1 MTNQAAILRR
11 TLALPTLR
19 NTLSRSRV
27 QVCSS
32 LPTAYSEQLFLSS
45 LRQISLTRL
54 PACGPVQ
61 RRTLIGGCCFRAV
74 DQHYYHCG
82 THVDVP
88 SSQANTN
95 TGSIKSTRASSSG
108 LDYLNHRACPLSNS
122 RTKLPS
128 LLERSS
134 QASVSPV
141 SARFYATSSPSS
153 LSSYSQP
160 IPVNTNSRLAKFI
173 GRHKHRQKLRFCSSR
188 RHSMCRSHHLGGG
201 EVSSSIDVTKGREVL
216 PSAIKPVNYKV
227 TLEPDFEKFTFDGTV
242 VITLNVVEDTDQV
255 VVNSTEIKI
264 HSARLDNPEA
274 KALGSDDITYNED
287 LQTATFAFGHGLK
300 AGTTATLE
308 IKYTGILNDNMAGF
322 YRSSYKAEDGTTKYL
337 ATTQMEPTDCRKAFP
352 SFDEP
357 ALKATFDITLVAEK
371 NLTCLSNMN
380 EIESKDLGNGKK
392 AVTFATSPPMSTYLV
407 AFIVGDLRYIETNEF
422 RIPVRVYATPG
433 TEHLGKFSLDL
444 AAKTLKFY
452 EDTFESPYPLPK
464 MDMVA
469 IPDFSAGAM
478 ENWGLVTYRLVD
490 LLFDETTSGAS
501 TKQRVAEVVQ
511 HELAHQWFGNLVTMD
526 FWDGLWLNE
535 GFATWMSWYSCNV
548 FYPEWKVWETYVADN
563 LQSALSLD
571 SLRSSHPIEVPVK
584 KISEINQIFDAISYS
599 KGSCVLRMVSQYIG
613 EKTFIDGIKMYLK
626 KHAYKNTITSDL
638 WDALSTASGKDI
650 SGMMDV
656 WTRQI
661 GHPVVSVTETEGG
674 ITVKQNRF
682 LRTADV
688 TPEEDK
694 TLYPI
699 VLGLRTKGGVDE
711 DVLLTER
718 EKEIKLDTGFY
729 KINANH
735 SGIYRTLYPADRLE
749 KLGEAAKQGL
759 LTVEDRT
766 GMVADAG
773 ALVASGHQKT
783 SGFLALVKGFTEEKE
798 YVVWSEI
805 LNRVGSI
812 RGAWVFEEQDV
823 KDGLKAFNKN
833 IISSIAHELGW
844 EFKESDSHIIQQF
857 KALAFGSAGMSD
869 DEIVVKAA
877 QDMFAKFAAGD
888 KAAIHPNLRSSVYA
902 IALKNGGRK
911 EWEFVL
917 NAYHTGANSD
927 ERNTALRALG
937 RSRDPQCIKDTLAL
951 SLSSDVKEQDIYLPL
966 AGLRGHP
973 EGIIALWTWAK
984 QSWDVLEKKLPPGLG
999 MLGSI
1004 VQIVTSSFT
1013 SQAQIDD
1020 INKFFGERS
1029 TKGFD
1034 KGLAQA
1040 LDAVSAKAKWLDRD
1054 KEDVKAWLKA
1064 EGYLN

>member
-1 MTNQAAILRR
+1 MTYQAALLRR
-11 TLALPTLR
+11 TLALPSLR

-27 QVCSS
+27 SVCTSTAPSPYLLCPAARLAFADTPFSS
-32 LPTAYSEQLFLSS
+32 RYITSRPQQALPTTTAPAQARPLATGTALTGRTYKNANRLY
-45 LRQISLTRL
+45 LRQQVRL
-54 PACGPVQ
+54 
-61 RRTLIGGCCFRAV
+61 
-74 DQHYYHCG
+74 
-82 THVDVP
+82 
-88 SSQANTN
+88 
-95 TGSIKSTRASSSG
+95 
-108 LDYLNHRACPLSNS
+108 
-122 RTKLPS
+122 
-128 LLERSS
+128 
-134 QASVSPV
+134 
-141 SARFYATSSPSS
+141 
-153 LSSYSQP
+153 
-160 IPVNTNSRLAKFI
+160 
-173 GRHKHRQKLRFCSSR
+173 CSSR
-188 RHSMCRSHHLGGG
+188 RHNMCRTHHLGGADD
-201 EVSSSIDVTKGREVL
+201 VASSIDVTQGREVL
-216 PSAIKPVNYKV
+216 PKAIKPLHYVV
-227 TLEPDFEKFTFDGTV
+227 QLEPDFEKFTFDGTV
-242 VITLNVVEDTDQV
+242 TVDLDAVEDTDKV
-255 VVNSTEIKI
+255 VLNSTEIKI
-264 HSARLDNPEA
+264 KSATFKEIKGEEQVP
-274 KALGSDDITYNED
+274 LGTVDADGVVYDTD
-287 LQTATFAFGHGLK
+287 LQTATFDFGSPVK
-300 AGTTATLE
+300 AGS
-308 IKYTGILNDNMAGF
+308 KYQIQIEFEGILNDNMAGF
-322 YRSSYKAEDGTTKYL
+322 YRSSYKDKDGKTQYL

-352 SFDEP
+352 CFDEP
-357 ALKATFDITLVAEK
+357 ALKATFQIVLIADK

-380 EIESKDLGNGKK
+380 EESDTPVALDNGKVK
-392 AVTFATSPPMSTYLV
+392 HTFATSPKMSTYLV

-433 TEHLGKFSLDL
+433 SEHLGKFSLDL
-444 AAKTLKFY
+444 AARTLKFY
-452 EDTFESPYPLPK
+452 EETFESPYPLPK

-548 FYPEWKVWETYVADN
+548 FYPEWKVWESYVADN

-613 EKTFIDGIKMYLK
+613 EETFMKGIRAYLK
-626 KHAYKNTITSDL
+626 RHAYKNTVTKDL
-638 WDALSTASGKDI
+638 WDALSEASGKDI

-661 GHPVVSVTETEGG
+661 GHPVVSITETENG
-674 ITVKQNRF
+674 IKVKQNRF

-688 TPEEDK
+688 KPHEDEVH
-694 TLYPI
+694 YPI
-699 VLGLRTKGGVDE
+699 VLGLRTKGGIDE
-711 DVLLTER
+711 DILLTER
-718 EKEIKLDTGFY
+718 EKEISVDKEFY
-729 KINANH
+729 KVNANH

-749 KLGEAAKQGL
+749 KLGQAAKQGL

-783 SGFLALVKGFTEEKE
+783 SGFLSLIKGFTEEDE

-812 RGAWVFEEQDV
+812 RGAWVFEDQAI
-823 KDGLKAFNKN
+823 KDGLKAFNKD
-833 IISSIAHELGW
+833 IISGIAHKLGW
-844 EFKESDSHIIQQF
+844 EFKSGDSHILQQF

-869 DEIVVKAA
+869 DDVVVAA
-877 QDMFAKFAAGD
+877 AKEMFGKFVAGD
-888 KAAIHPNLRSSVYA
+888 KTAIHPNLRSSVYA
-902 IALKNGGRK
+902 IALKTGGRA
-911 EWEFVL
+911 EWEAVR
-917 NAYHTGANSD
+917 NAYATGANSD

-937 RSRDPQCIKDTLAL
+937 RSKDPKCIKDTLAL
-951 SLSSDVKEQDIYLPL
+951 SLSEDVKEQDIYLPL
-966 AGLRGHP
+966 AGLRGHS
-973 EGIIALWTWAK
+973 EGINALWSWAK
-984 QSWDVLEKKLPPGLG
+984 ENWDKLEQKLPPGLG

-1013 SQAQIDD
+1013 TEEQIADV
-1020 INKFFGERS
+1020 KAFFDKRS

-1040 LDAVSAKAKWLDRD
+1040 LDAVSAKAKWLERDR
-1054 KEDVKAWLKA
+1054 EDVAEWLKG
-1064 EGYLN
+1064 EGYLV